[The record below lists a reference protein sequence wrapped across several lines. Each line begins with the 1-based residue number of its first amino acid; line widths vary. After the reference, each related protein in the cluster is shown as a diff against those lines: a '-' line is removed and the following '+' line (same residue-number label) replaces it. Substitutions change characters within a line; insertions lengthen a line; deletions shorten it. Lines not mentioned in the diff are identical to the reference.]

1 MRHTPYIIMLLSDK
15 GGVGK
20 TTVAVNLAVAL
31 RGYGFRVLLIE
42 SDMFNPS
49 IAFHLD
55 IEARRHDFIDY
66 AEGRCTLA
74 DAVVTHGP
82 SSLDVLPC
90 AINKNPIAIKKS
102 LADSFMSDIVRRS
115 GYDFVIIDTE
125 PGRFENELANYVDE
139 AMLLATPDIPSVVSI
154 IRLGIIFARHNVKN
168 SVLINMRRNKG
179 YELSRREIEEV
190 SENRVADE
198 LPYTDLVPVSINRHI
213 PAVLLNRSSRFSRG
227 MRLLAQKYITTSG
240 LADGSRLDKGILG
253 SIVDGIGGREKGVMV
268 RGRRLEKVRQIAEDE
283 EEYEE
288 EAGASAES
296 AGRADSAR
304 VKRKEVERGDR
315 VRLIREEVDKERK
328 ALARG
333 VRGAGRIGY
342 EGVLKTGSAVARGGV
357 KVGQQVER
365 GISREKQFL
374 ANGQKKRAR
383 RARKVVHVKL

>member
-1 MRHTPYIIMLLSDK
+1 ML
-15 GGVGK
+15 
-20 TTVAVNLAVAL
+20 
-31 RGYGFRVLLIE
+31 
-42 SDMFNPS
+42 
-49 IAFHLD
+49 
-55 IEARRHDFIDY
+55 
-66 AEGRCTLA
+66 
-74 DAVVTHGP
+74 
-82 SSLDVLPC
+82 
-90 AINKNPIAIKKS
+90 
-102 LADSFMSDIVRRS
+102 RS
-115 GYDFVIIDTE
+115 G
-125 PGRFENELANYVDE
+125 
-139 AMLLATPDIPSVVSI
+139 
-154 IRLGIIFARHNVKN
+154 
-168 SVLINMRRNKG
+168 
-179 YELSRREIEEV
+179 SRW
-190 SENRVADE
+190 
-198 LPYTDLVPVSINRHI
+198 
-213 PAVLLNRSSRFSRG
+213 
-227 MRLLAQKYITTSG
+227 
-240 LADGSRLDKGILG
+240 
-253 SIVDGIGGREKGVMV
+253 
-268 RGRRLEKVRQIAEDE
+268 RLEKVRQIAEDE